1 MTAPGDTAK
10 EKDLE
15 HGRSVISP
23 LLLGRAWVH
32 CFGNLETVNGVA
44 AHDVI
49 FFSFSFL
56 IFFQFR
62 TYFI

>member
-23 LLLGRAWVH
+23 LLRGRAWVH

-49 FFSFSFL
+49 FFSFSF
-56 IFFQFR
+56 
-62 TYFI
+62 